1 MTIVLGTRFLR
12 YGLIAGGLLVADGS
26 GRAARLRSRPRRRRR
41 RPTCSGTLHEADQK
55 EIQAGRIAQKD
66 GQSKAVKDYGK
77 MLVKDHTAADDKV
90 AALAQKQNVDLVA
103 ATPAPGPNDMGTMA
117 TGPDFDK
124 KFAQEMLDDHRKA
137 IAALTAARDST
148 ADPAAPQAP
157 DRPAPDAGE
166 ARRRRREDHRRRI
179 REVAGARLR
188 EGRPRRDASRRSPS
202 QCGW

>member
-26 GRAARLRSRPRRRRR
+26 GRAGDPPQT
-41 RPTCSGTLHEADQK
+41 PTQSQTQTTADVLGSLHQADQK

-90 AALAQKQNVDLVA
+90 AALAQKESVDLVA
-103 ATPAPGPNDMGTMA
+103 ATPAPGANDMGTMA

-124 KFAQEMLDDHRKA
+124 KFAQEMLDDHHKA
-137 IAALTAARDST
+137 IAALNAALNST
-148 ADPAAPQAP
+148 ADPQLRKLLTDLLPTLEKHAAAAQKIV
-157 DRPAPDAGE
+157 DAEFGK
-166 ARRRRREDHRRRI
+166 
-179 REVAGARLR
+179 
-188 EGRPRRDASRRSPS
+188 
-202 QCGW
+202 

>member
-12 YGLIAGGLLVADGS
+12 CGLIAGGLLMADGS
-26 GRAARLRSRPRRRRR
+26 GRAADSTHPATQ
-41 RPTCSGTLHEADQK
+41 RPTTAEVLGSLHEADQK

-77 MLVKDHTAADDKV
+77 MLVKDHTTADDKV

-137 IAALTAARDST
+137 IGALTAARDST
-148 ADPAAPQAP
+148 ADPQLRKLLTDLLPTLEKHAAAAQKII
-157 DRPAPDAGE
+157 DAE
-166 ARRRRREDHRRRI
+166 F
-179 REVAGARLR
+179 
-188 EGRPRRDASRRSPS
+188 SK
-202 QCGW
+202 

>member
-12 YGLIAGGLLVADGS
+12 CGLIAGGLLVADGS
-26 GRAARLRSRPRRRRR
+26 GRAAD
-41 RPTCSGTLHEADQK
+41 PTTAPAQTPTTAEVLGTLHQADQK

-66 GQSKAVKDYGK
+66 GQSRAVKDYGK
-77 MLVKDHTAADDKV
+77 MLVKDHTAADDQV
-90 AALAQKQNVDLVA
+90 AALAQKQKVDLVA

-148 ADPAAPQAP
+148 ADPQLRKLLTDLLPTLEKHATAAE
-157 DRPAPDAGE
+157 RIIDAEFGK
-166 ARRRRREDHRRRI
+166 
-179 REVAGARLR
+179 
-188 EGRPRRDASRRSPS
+188 
-202 QCGW
+202 

>member
-12 YGLIAGGLLVADGS
+12 CGLIAGGLLVADGS
-26 GRAARLRSRPRRRRR
+26 GRAADSLQTATQT
-41 RPTCSGTLHEADQK
+41 PTTAEVLGSLHEADQK

-77 MLVKDHTAADDKV
+77 MLVKDHTAADDRV

-117 TGPDFDK
+117 TTGPDFDK

-137 IAALTAARDST
+137 IAALTAALNST
-148 ADPAAPQAP
+148 ADPQLRKLLTELLPTLEKHAAAAQKIV
-157 DRPAPDAGE
+157 DAEFGK
-166 ARRRRREDHRRRI
+166 
-179 REVAGARLR
+179 
-188 EGRPRRDASRRSPS
+188 
-202 QCGW
+202 

>member
-12 YGLIAGGLLVADGS
+12 CGLIAGGLLVAEGS
-26 GRAARLRSRPRRRRR
+26 GRAGDPASAAQTQAPAQTQTTADVLGS
-41 RPTCSGTLHEADQK
+41 LHQADQK

-90 AALAQKQNVDLVA
+90 AALAQEQSVDLVA

-137 IAALTAARDST
+137 IAALTAALNST
-148 ADPAAPQAP
+148 ADPQLRKLLTDLLPTLEKHAAAAQKIV
-157 DRPAPDAGE
+157 DAEFGK
-166 ARRRRREDHRRRI
+166 
-179 REVAGARLR
+179 
-188 EGRPRRDASRRSPS
+188 
-202 QCGW
+202 